1 MSESSS
7 NKPGEMIRTPRTSFN
22 GRLAQIQAHNPYMNQ
37 GTLEEED
44 GVLVNDEVDDY
55 FSPDETYSG
64 EEFELD
70 SNDGLNDYCYSSEEE
85 TDDKHFQYIDVGN
98 GIRVKTTDELKEA
111 LEHFKTTVWSTA
123 DRNENLKPPSYHRND
138 KFATN
143 IYKFSTT
150 SATKAVQNI
159 TNADEKKYTKKKQ
172 CSFSLVHKH
181 HGKVSFQVP
190 VDESKFPVKDKDINT
205 YWAWVE
211 RGTDNWIAIPA
222 SLRNGYV
229 EFSCDR
235 MTSFGIICGPTVMTN
250 IVHPLGTT
258 ISTSKDGRLVLQFDK
273 GSVDKEQTVKYS
285 IQRPD
290 QEYAKQSLNSKTLVA
305 SVSDKIR
312 LNYEKSQFKKPIHLF
327 GTLSCNEENG
337 SDFEEFDVKIVGYQD
352 DKPSIL
358 DTITEKVTAGRFTG
372 KLDGYDGGAL
382 VAIKRGQKENEN
394 LAETLKN
401 ELDLFYGNRK
411 VCKVLLFYTSKD
423 NTTLYFKAECC
434 MQGNLVDIIA
444 KNKEHKL
451 VFKSLDILL
460 PPHQRIRIRPTGC
473 LGLKPDI
480 KNHPFLFF
488 MYVTKENNTL
498 FSVELNRG
506 MGRSTNAIIE
516 FSADNQRRG
525 EITKADFS
533 LDFLSSGNQR
543 PGLSRAN
550 STMSDIFRPQPRSS
564 TDMRGLKNNV

>member
-1 MSESSS
+1 MAASSA
-7 NKPGEMIRTPRTSFN
+7 NNPGEMVRTPRTNFD
-22 GRLAQIQAHNPYMNQ
+22 GRLSQVQAHHPYMNQ
-37 GTLEEED
+37 ATLEEED

-70 SNDGLNDYCYSSEEE
+70 SNDGLNDYCNNSEDE
-85 TDDKHFQYIDVGN
+85 TDDKQFQYINVGN
-98 GIRVKTTDELKEA
+98 GIRVKTTEKLKEA
-111 LEHFKTTVWSTA
+111 LDYYKTTVWSTA
-123 DRNENLKPPSYHRND
+123 DRNKNLKPPSNKRND
-138 KFATN
+138 KFASN

-150 SATKAVQNI
+150 STKKAVQNI
-159 TNADEKKYTKKKQ
+159 TNADEKKYMKKKQ

-190 VDESKFPVKDKDINT
+190 VDESKFPIKDKDINT

-211 RGTDNWIAIPA
+211 RGTDNWMAIPA
-222 SLRNGYV
+222 SLR
-229 EFSCDR
+229 
-235 MTSFGIICGPTVMTN
+235 
-250 IVHPLGTT
+250 
-258 ISTSKDGRLVLQFDK
+258 
-273 GSVDKEQTVKYS
+273 

-327 GTLSCNEENG
+327 GTLNCNEESG
-337 SDFEEFDVKIVGYQD
+337 SDFEEFDIKVVGYQD

-372 KLDGYDGGAL
+372 SLEGYDGGAL
-382 VAIKRGQKENEN
+382 VAIKRGQKENDKF
-394 LAETLKN
+394 AEMLKN
-401 ELDLFYGNRK
+401 ELNLFYGNRK
-411 VCKVLLFYTSKD
+411 VCKVLLFYISKD

-434 MQGNLVDIIA
+434 MQGNVADIIA

-473 LGLKPDI
+473 LGLKPEI

-488 MYVTKENNTL
+488 MYITKENNTL
-498 FSVELNRG
+498 FPVELNRG

-533 LDFLSSGNQR
+533 LDFLSSVNQR
-543 PGLSRAN
+543 PTLSRAN
-550 STMSDIFRPQPRSS
+550 STLSDIFRPQPRSS
-564 TDMRGLKNNV
+564 TNTSGSKNNV